1 MRVFITDYAKMRI
14 ETNEA
19 RKAKLIISRDSD
31 ALLAILSENK
41 VVDTVEVADN
51 VLFDLD
57 ENGQVVSVEIIGI
70 KEAEMKEGK
79 RLLIKNGNH

>member
-79 RLLIKNGNH
+79 RLLIKNENH

>member
-1 MRVFITDYAKMRI
+1 MEI
-14 ETNEA
+14 ETNEE
-19 RKAKLIISRDSD
+19 RKAKLIISKDSD

-51 VLFDLD
+51 VLFDID

-79 RLLIKNGNH
+79 RLLMKNENHRTKGLP